1 MAKIGLILALAG
13 CVLGPLLVRAGLPYR
28 LGLGLFTLGT
38 LVAAGLGLWL
48 ARENLWALL
57 GVLPLVL
64 VAPMVLKALSLPP
77 VADVMTRLQ
86 PAIEFI
92 APPPGENGLAISAA
106 VSEAHHSHYQ
116 DLRTRVDVDTPRAW
130 VLAHAKRA
138 GWVLTQE
145 REQALQFEVRSRIF
159 GFTDDVMVR
168 WTTDG
173 GSVRVDARSR
183 SRVGVS
189 DLGANAKRLRAL
201 LSVAAD

>member
-13 CVLGPLLVRAGLPYR
+13 CIFGPYR

-38 LVAAGLGLWL
+38 LLAAGLGLWL

-57 GVLPLVL
+57 GAVPLVL

-77 VADVMTRLQ
+77 IADVMTRLQ

-92 APPPGENGLAISAA
+92 VPPPGDNDLAISAA
-106 VSEAHHSHYQ
+106 VGDAHRNHYH
-116 DLRTRVDVDTPRAW
+116 DLRTRVDADSPRTW
-130 VLAHAKRA
+130 ILAYAERA

-159 GFTDDVMVR
+159 GFTDDVVVR
-168 WTTDG
+168 WAADG
-173 GSVRVDARSR
+173 DNVRVDARSR

-201 LSVAAD
+201 LGVAAD